1 METNNFFLF
10 NDLCIQIKVSFLMVG
25 HTHEDIDQ
33 MFSRFSTSLMRHK
46 VHTLSCLIEL
56 LPKAFQKPNVTAER
70 ISNILNY
77 REWFLPHLNPVAEH
91 SKPHVFKF
99 TLDETGKSNLWLVV
113 NLCTSWEPTI
123 FMEQIQNRGLGHDSD
138 PATRTDLSL
147 VNVQPLGL
155 SQ

>member
-1 METNNFFLF
+1 
-10 NDLCIQIKVSFLMVG
+10 
-25 HTHEDIDQ
+25 

-70 ISNILNY
+70 INNILNY

-99 TLDETGKSNLWLVV
+99 TLDETGKSNLWSVV
-113 NLCTSWEPTI
+113 NLCTTWEPTI
-123 FMEQIQNRGLGHDSD
+123 FMEQIQNRGLGHDTD
-138 PATRTDLSL
+138 PSTRTELSL